1 MFTHFYPTVAEAT
14 EVHRILVDE
23 FGGAH
28 GIRDAGL
35 LESAIFRPLTG
46 YYGGLLEEAAALME
60 SLTNN
65 HPFLDG
71 NKRVAFAVADMMLR
85 SNGYFLDVEGEA
97 ANEFIR
103 GSLAAHEF
111 RFSKILEWIQSI
123 VQVLPQASRSVSA

>member
-1 MFTHFYPTVAEAT
+1 MFTHFYPTVAEAI
-14 EVHRILVDE
+14 EAHRILVEE

-28 GIRDAGL
+28 GVRDAGL

-65 HPFLDG
+65 HPFVDG
-71 NKRVAFAVADMMLR
+71 NKRVAFAVADTMLR

-103 GSLAAHEF
+103 ASLAAHEF
-111 RFSKILEWIQSI
+111 RFSKILEWLQSI
-123 VQVLPQASRSVSA
+123 VQFLPQASRSAHV

>member
-1 MFTHFYPTVAEAT
+1 MFTHFYPTVAESIEA
-14 EVHRILVDE
+14 HRILVEE

-28 GIRDAGL
+28 GVRDMGL

-71 NKRVAFAVADMMLR
+71 NKRVAFAMADTMLR
-85 SNGYFLDVEGEA
+85 SNGYYLEIGGET

-103 GSLAAHEF
+103 ASLAAHEF

-123 VQVLPQASRSVSA
+123 VQVLPQASRVA